1 MQPPRLVFIHVT
13 TTASSISDRII
24 KAMDAMPAQ
33 LQAAARYVLE
43 NPRDVA
49 LLSMREQAR
58 RAGLQ
63 PATMTRFAKRLGLEG
78 YDDIRSLHAE
88 AIRRPALDFAGK
100 ATTQVSTQR
109 EKGDRALA
117 ADMAATLARQVA
129 SLAEPEFLDALTAAA
144 ASLAG
149 ARRIY
154 CMGLRSC
161 HTIAWHLH
169 YILSLFSDR
178 VVLLDH
184 VAGIGLDPIRTATAK
199 DILVVASVRPYTRI
213 TVETAQYAAD
223 RGVPVLAF
231 TDSKASP
238 LVRVARHALL
248 VSTES
253 PSFFH
258 TMTPALALA
267 EMLATLTAGRGG
279 ETVSQALKHTEEQ
292 LAAFAVHWTP
302 KAGRRRN
309 GNGTGA

>member
-1 MQPPRLVFIHVT
+1 MT

-78 YDDIRSLHAE
+78 YDDIRTLHAD
-88 AIRRPALDFAGK
+88 AIRRPGLDFAGK
-100 ATTQVSTQR
+100 ATAQVSTQR

-117 ADMAATLARQVA
+117 AEM
-129 SLAEPEFLDALTAAA
+129 A
-144 ASLAG
+144 ASLARQIAHLADPEMLEALSAAAAG
-149 ARRIY
+149 LHQARRIY

-161 HTIAWHLH
+161 HAVSWHLH

-178 VVLLDH
+178 IVLLDG

-199 DILVVASVRPYTRI
+199 DLLVVASVRPYTRA
-213 TVETAQYAAD
+213 TVECAQYATG

-248 VSTES
+248 VPTES

-258 TMTPALALA
+258 TMTPAFALA
-267 EMLATLTAGRGG
+267 EMLATLAAGRGG
-279 ETVSQALKHTEEQ
+279 ETVSQALKHTQDQ
-292 LAAFAVHWTP
+292 LVAFNVHWTP

-309 GNGTGA
+309 GTGATATP